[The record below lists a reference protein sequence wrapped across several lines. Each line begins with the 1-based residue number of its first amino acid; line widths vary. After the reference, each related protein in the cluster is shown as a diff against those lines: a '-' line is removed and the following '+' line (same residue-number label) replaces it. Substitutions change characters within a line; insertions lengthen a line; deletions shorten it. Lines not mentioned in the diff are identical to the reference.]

1 MPGEG
6 REGAPGRRGRRPVA
20 GPQGPRG
27 KQVSDK
33 HWRVTTGLTPLRPR
47 GFGPRRRPRPRPG
60 PGPPRTSPKIP
71 GRRFGCG
78 SSLLFFGGLL
88 FRGLAARGARTG
100 PGLALKK
107 VTRKGCLERGARR
120 PSRPARPGSTLRPGT
135 ERGERRSLAG
145 GGRTGTAGTLH
156 HGLHGVP
163 TRRTRSQGHG
173 AEGPRH
179 HRVPVCDTGEPS
191 TRSSS
196 SHW

>member
-1 MPGEG
+1 M
-6 REGAPGRRGRRPVA
+6 VA
-20 GPQGPRG
+20 GPRGPRG

-33 HWRVTTGLTPLRPR
+33 RWRVTTGSKPLRPR
-47 GFGPRRRPRPRPG
+47 GFGPRRRPRPGPG

-88 FRGLAARGARTG
+88 FRGLAARGVRTG

-120 PSRPARPGSTLRPGT
+120 PSRPARPGSTLCPGT
-135 ERGERRSLAG
+135 ERGERQSLAG
-145 GGRTGTAGTLH
+145 GGARGRRGPSTTACTVSPPG
-156 HGLHGVP
+156 G
-163 TRRTRSQGHG
+163 TRSQGHRG
-173 AEGPRH
+173 EGPRH
-179 HRVPVCDTGEPS
+179 HRVAVCDTGEPS